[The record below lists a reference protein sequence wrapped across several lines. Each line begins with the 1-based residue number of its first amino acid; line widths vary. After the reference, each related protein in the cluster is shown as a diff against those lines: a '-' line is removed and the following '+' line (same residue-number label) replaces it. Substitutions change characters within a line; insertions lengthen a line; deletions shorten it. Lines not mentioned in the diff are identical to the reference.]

1 MHVLLPPSE
10 GKTAPSSGVPLS
22 LEALSLPAL
31 TEPRR
36 QLVEAVDPTLWHA
49 PTAPAW
55 QVYTGVLYRKLDAP
69 SLTDTQRAFLQERV
83 WIASALFGF
92 VGFADPI
99 PAYRLSGDMSVPG
112 IGSLATFWRKSLA
125 PTLQETQGLVLDLR
139 SGIYVKLAPLP
150 RAVAE
155 RAVTVRVL
163 QKMPV
168 GPPKLITH
176 FNKATKGEL
185 VRALAVAGQALER
198 VDALA
203 EQVAQSGAEV
213 TVVPG
218 APALLEILLPV

>member
-10 GKTAPSSGVPLS
+10 GKTAPSSGAPLS
-22 LEALSLPAL
+22 LEALSLPVL
-31 TEPRR
+31 TPSRR
-36 QLVEAVDPTLWHA
+36 QLVEAVDPMLWSA

-92 VGFADPI
+92 VGFTDPI
-99 PAYRLSGDMSVPG
+99 PAYRLSGDTSVPG
-112 IGSLATFWRKSLA
+112 IGSLAAFWRKPLA
-125 PTLQETQGLVLDLR
+125 PALYETKGLLLDLR

-150 RAVAE
+150 SEVAE

-163 QKMPV
+163 QKMPA
-168 GPPKLITH
+168 GPPKRITH
-176 FNKATKGEL
+176 FNKATKGAL
-185 VRALAVAGQALER
+185 VRTLALQGQALDG

-203 EQVAQSGAEV
+203 QRVAQSGAEV